1 MYLDARTVLSQV
13 NPEDRIDPLSRRPP
27 VLPDTRNI
35 PPVPTDRTGNNTLME
50 IFIRV
55 IARCV
60 LSGFLRLSIA
70 RINLFDLN
78 KDISVVH
85 KDTIV

>member
-1 MYLDARTVLSQV
+1 M

-60 LSGFLRLSIA
+60 LSGFLCLSIA
-70 RINLFDLN
+70 LIILFDLN